1 MKWTKK
7 FAVAALAAA
16 MALTVAGCGGGDK
29 KADQKVTLKM
39 ATALPS
45 SHPLVKAMDVLKNK
59 AN

>member
-29 KADQKVTLKM
+29 
-39 ATALPS
+39 
-45 SHPLVKAMDVLKNK
+45 NK
-59 AN
+59 Q